1 MCDRESLDSSVKSEN
16 GLEVEIAISRRST
29 MTDVR
34 PDATH
39 GQALEAGLLGR
50 VGPKE
55 VLNALS
61 LVKTGRIYDLDS
73 TRWSGMPVA
82 GEHPPFQVMTYR
94 SPRGARNQGDIAW
107 IHQGNDVQ
115 AGMISDLVMGTM
127 HSGTHIDALSHIT
140 CGDNSHWYGGFE
152 ADNALGDFGALHCDA
167 ASIPPIVTRGILID
181 VAGRLGLRA
190 LPRGFAISADVLAA
204 TLQAQGI
211 EVRRND
217 AVLVRTGYMAV
228 WPDASATREHENAG
242 LDHSAALYLADRG
255 AVLVGSDTEGTEV
268 DPSGVPGNPVP
279 VHIELLIN
287 CGIFIAELVN
297 LEELAADRVFE
308 FCFVCL
314 PLRVRG
320 ATASMV
326 RPIAVS

>member
-1 MCDRESLDSSVKSEN
+1 V
-16 GLEVEIAISRRST
+16 
-29 MTDVR
+29 TDVQR
-34 PDATH
+34 DATH
-39 GQALEAGLLGR
+39 RQANEAGRLGR
-50 VGPKE
+50 LGPKE

-61 LVKTGRIYDLDS
+61 FVRTGRIFDLDS

-82 GEHPPFQVMTYR
+82 AEHPPFQVMTYR

-107 IHQGNDVQ
+107 IGQGNDVH
-115 AGMISDLVMGTM
+115 AGMISDLVVGTM

-167 ASIPPIVTRGILID
+167 AAIPPVVTRGVLID
-181 VAGRLGLRA
+181 VAGHLGLRV
-190 LPRGFAISADVLAA
+190 LPRGFAISADALAE
-204 TLQAQGI
+204 TLQAQGS
-211 EVRRND
+211 EVREND
-217 AVLVRTGYMAV
+217 SVLVRTGYMAV
-228 WPDASATREHENAG
+228 WPDMSAAREHADAG

-255 AVLVGSDTEGTEV
+255 VVLVGSDTEGTDV
-268 DPSGVPGNPVP
+268 DPSGVPGNPIP

-287 CGIFIAELVN
+287 CGIFIVELVN
-297 LEELAADRVFE
+297 LEELAANRVYE

-320 ATASMV
+320 ATGSMV
-326 RPIAVS
+326 RPMAIS